1 MTLTFF
7 LNVYFCTHTFPSD
20 FCCFKLLH
28 SRIMQAELTDKHYF
42 AENFNIL
49 LLKTSIFF
57 HQKEEDR
64 QSLLIFV
71 ESFDDC

>member
-1 MTLTFF
+1 
-7 LNVYFCTHTFPSD
+7 
-20 FCCFKLLH
+20 
-28 SRIMQAELTDKHYF
+28 MQAELTDKHYF